1 MGSGP
6 VKVLASILFLGSQ
19 QFETLFDIRGGVFLG
34 TELGCEPGQQGMLAA
49 ERVRESAYD
58 VDAKCRV
65 DSARGLVGELCPVGE
80 GMQESERGWRRS
92 PEPGWQ
98 AYGAA

>member
-1 MGSGP
+1 
-6 VKVLASILFLGSQ
+6 
-19 QFETLFDIRGGVFLG
+19 
-34 TELGCEPGQQGMLAA
+34 MLAA
-49 ERVRESAYD
+49 DRVRESAYD
-58 VDAKCRV
+58 VDAKCMV

-92 PEPGWQ
+92 PEPGRQ